1 MAYTYKYGNFTYKF
15 GTPSDENPIRSYEPL
30 SIFVY
35 KGDKIRKLYLKI
47 GRTLLPVRKYGDN
60 YGVDM
65 KKTKFDLSKERQLN
79 RGYSK
84 IVGLPSSEITKALR
98 DDILKSFK
106 KRYAQFILQK
116 PLTKKQMVDVKI
128 ALKESIKRMKEA
140 EKNTAPDTKRID
152 GKIFRLASQPYLT
165 KKEVL
170 IRQENAKKRDYF
182 TRIVKI
188 GNSSYLYVRENEEK
202 SRKKYK
208 KKESILL
215 SKIAKA
221 EAREKTILAKAEAKK
236 KMTPAKKKP
245 TAKKKVVRKKVVAKK
260 K

>member
-1 MAYTYKYGNFTYKF
+1 
-15 GTPSDENPIRSYEPL
+15 
-30 SIFVY
+30 
-35 KGDKIRKLYLKI
+35 
-47 GRTLLPVRKYGDN
+47 
-60 YGVDM
+60 
-65 KKTKFDLSKERQLN
+65 
-79 RGYSK
+79 
-84 IVGLPSSEITKALR
+84 
-98 DDILKSFK
+98 
-106 KRYAQFILQK
+106 
-116 PLTKKQMVDVKI
+116 
-128 ALKESIKRMKEA
+128 
-140 EKNTAPDTKRID
+140 
-152 GKIFRLASQPYLT
+152 LT

-170 IRQENAKKRDYF
+170 IKQENAKKRDYF

-236 KMTPAKKKP
+236 KMIPAKKKP
-245 TAKKKVVRKKVVAKK
+245 TAKKKVVSKRVINKK

>member
-15 GTPSDENPIRSYEPL
+15 ATPSNTNPIYFYEPNVV
-30 SIFVY
+30 FVY
-35 KGDKIRKLYLKI
+35 KGDKSRKLFLKI

-65 KKTKFDLSKERQLN
+65 KKTKFDLSLERKRNTSSNL
-79 RGYSK
+79 
-84 IVGLPSSEITKALR
+84 IPSSEITKALR

-128 ALKESIKRMKEA
+128 ALKESTKRMKEA
-140 EKNTAPDTKRID
+140 EKNTAPNIKRID

-170 IRQENAKKRDYF
+170 IKQENAKKRDYF

-221 EAREKTILAKAEAKK
+221 EAREKIILAKAEAKK
-236 KMTPAKKKP
+236 KMIPAKKKP
-245 TAKKKVVRKKVVAKK
+245 TAKKKVVSKRVVAKK